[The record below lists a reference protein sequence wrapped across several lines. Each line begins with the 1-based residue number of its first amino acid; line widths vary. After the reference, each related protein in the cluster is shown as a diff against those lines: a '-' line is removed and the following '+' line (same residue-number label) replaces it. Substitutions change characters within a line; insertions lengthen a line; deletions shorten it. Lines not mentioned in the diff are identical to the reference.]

1 MKVKLMFESE
11 AGKEVVVGMNALPC
25 VGERLIVGA
34 KQTGE
39 VMQVIH
45 TPTNGGH
52 DAIVVLRTVE
62 E

>member
-1 MKVKLMFESE
+1 MKVKLMFENE
-11 AGKEVVVGMNALPC
+11 AGKEVIVGMNALPS

-45 TPTNGGH
+45 TPANRAH
-52 DAIVVLRTVE
+52 DAIVMLRNVE

>member
-11 AGKEVVVGMNALPC
+11 AGKEVIVGMNALPC
-25 VGERLIVGA
+25 VGEQLMVGA
-34 KQTGE
+34 RQTGE

-45 TPTNGGH
+45 TPTNSAH
-52 DAIVVLRTVE
+52 DAIVVLRKVE